1 MQNPGNPIKEKILI
15 KKKKKD
21 EIIGTKTIIY
31 RHIYV
36 DRYTE
41 LTIEQKHK
49 TLKIKAIHKICQQN
63 YQS

>member
-1 MQNPGNPIKEKILI
+1 MQNPGNNPIKEKILI

-31 RHIYV
+31 RHICV

-41 LTIEQKHK
+41 LKIE
-49 TLKIKAIHKICQQN
+49 
-63 YQS
+63 